1 MHPMPASSWCHMWLA
16 LGCAAQW
23 SGLRHGVPAVLRA
36 CATALKLRKCS
47 SLARR
52 EVSLRDMHTMPP
64 DMYGKGPAACGQE
77 A

>member
-1 MHPMPASSWCHMWLA
+1 MPATSWCHI
-16 LGCAAQW
+16 CEAAGWAAHARGEAQ
-23 SGLRHGVPAVLRA
+23 RVPAVLRR

-52 EVSLRDMHTMPP
+52 DVSLRDMHTMPP
-64 DMYGKGPAACGQE
+64 DMYGKGPAACGHE